1 MLNILEVVQ
10 MKTMYIDAEHTVIT
24 IDGMPL
30 DELLQKLYPDQ
41 FLRGLIPMIV
51 DWMDSKE
58 AKLVIER
65 FYSDDSPS
73 ILPVLMCPD
82 DCDLSCTIIV
92 AEVIRSYD
100 KIIWNRIGY
109 DNSECNQNTGMI
121 DIGTKVKWFDK
132 VNCMIFDRET
142 YYTSLESIYTLH
154 IK

>member
-1 MLNILEVVQ
+1 MNTLEVISRKSIYVQ
-10 MKTMYIDAEHTVIT
+10 DEHSTII
-24 IDGMPL
+24 IDGTSL
-30 DELLQKLYPDQ
+30 DELLQNAYPDQ

-92 AEVIRSYD
+92 AEVIRSND

>member
-1 MLNILEVVQ
+1 MNTLEVISRKSIYVQ
-10 MKTMYIDAEHTVIT
+10 DEHPTII
-24 IDGMPL
+24 IDGTSL
-30 DELLQKLYPDQ
+30 DELLQNAYPDQ
-41 FLRGLIPMIV
+41 LLRGLIPMIV

-58 AKLVIER
+58 AKLVVER
-65 FYSDDSPS
+65 FYSDVSPS

-92 AEVIRSYD
+92 AEVIRSND
-100 KIIWNRIGY
+100 KIIWNRTGY

-142 YYTSLESIYTLH
+142 YYTSLGSIYTLH